1 VRQAKVTLEIRTT
14 AGPWRVTQW
23 ELIGSPGLRSWIE
36 TSRTIEDVNRQ
47 IDLSGGGPRSECRRH
62 ITHPT
67 KRWIPASRTDRYAHP
82 IWGSTH
88 PMPQGA
94 HTRPGRS
101 AGGSPSL
108 SRAWRRAPH
117 GPACDAIRRCT
128 GHHSIPV
135 ARRSTGPRPSA
146 SPLAANRSPPV
157 AGQTLSAYRVMWWR
171 NWTGSCPT
179 QQNVSLCQ
187 RPRKAAG

>member
-1 VRQAKVTLEIRTT
+1 
-14 AGPWRVTQW
+14 
-23 ELIGSPGLRSWIE
+23 
-36 TSRTIEDVNRQ
+36 
-47 IDLSGGGPRSECRRH
+47 
-62 ITHPT
+62 
-67 KRWIPASRTDRYAHP
+67 
-82 IWGSTH
+82 
-88 PMPQGA
+88 MPQGA

-179 QQNVSLCQ
+179 QQNVKSPATEYGLRPSTPKSMTGYYAPCSLPTSHPLHCYYEMHCTPSTLTQ
-187 RPRKAAG
+187 QKPSAGLLSRQKQPENSSHLSKC